1 MSGEFSVD
9 VDLFIKKMP
18 LVVKKL
24 ISREALD
31 NRRSVNQEAI
41 ALLEEA
47 LIHRV
52 ESSHRH
58 RKHVREILERYAEPG
73 RTPDTYVVSDVVT
86 DVNAPSATVTDM
98 PPA

>member
-1 MSGEFSVD
+1 MKITIGWEFSVD

-31 NRRSVNQEAI
+31 NRRSINQEAI

-52 ESSHRH
+52 ESTHKH
-58 RKHVREILERYAEPG
+58 RKHVQEILERYAELSKAPG
-73 RTPDTYVVSDVVT
+73 VDVVT
-86 DVNAPSATVTDM
+86 DIATVRE
-98 PPA
+98 PAPDRSPV

>member
-1 MSGEFSVD
+1 MD

-18 LVVKKL
+18 FIVKKL

-52 ESSHRH
+52 ESTSKT
-58 RKHVREILERYAEPG
+58 RKHVHEILERYAEPG
-73 RTPDTYVVSDVVT
+73 VAAGSDIVADGIVPT
-86 DVNAPSATVTDM
+86 APLSGRS
-98 PPA
+98 PA